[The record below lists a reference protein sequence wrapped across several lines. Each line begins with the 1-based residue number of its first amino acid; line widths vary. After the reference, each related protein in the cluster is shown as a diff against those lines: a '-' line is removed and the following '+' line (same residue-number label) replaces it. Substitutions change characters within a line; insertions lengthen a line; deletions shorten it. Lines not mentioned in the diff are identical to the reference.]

1 MNAATT
7 NTSIWLALRNPV
19 FRNLWLTTVISGV
32 CVAAHNAA
40 AFSVLSNV
48 GESAFLISLMS
59 TLSALPFA
67 LFTLPAGAFAD
78 MVDRKKILCAVNL
91 WQALIALGLTILGLT
106 HYLNPYVILAQPV
119 AKSFAVPSGTM
130 PQERRLVLFSLHL
143 RRSESPMD
151 CIRKT
156 CLIRYGFS

>member
-19 FRNLWLTTVISGV
+19 FRNLWLATVISGV
-32 CVAAHNAA
+32 CVAAHNTA
-40 AFSVLSNV
+40 AFSVLGTA

-91 WQALIALGLTILGLT
+91 WQALIERMTKDEKE
-106 HYLNPYVILAQPV
+106 VIDKLC
-119 AKSFAVPSGTM
+119 
-130 PQERRLVLFSLHL
+130 SLHVDPNPPG
-143 RRSESPMD
+143 ESPRVSMD
-151 CIRKT
+151 KEVIKKRV
-156 CLIRYGFS
+156 